1 MSATQIL
8 NTSPLAATSQTWSL
22 TNSSGVS
29 VVVLDASSNP
39 PSPTQQLF
47 DQTLSWLTT
56 ADLLNTIP
64 PRTTKTI
71 PLPAA
76 QLDDN
81 GLPIDLTLILADAQ
95 TLAPLKVVDLPAL
108 NPAPATELTEADLT
122 ASKQAQEFVKT
133 ITAFPS
139 SSLVTDYLKAL
150 DDPDPTALPA
160 FFAATTDFKQVS
172 LELVVAFQTYFNR
185 FPFYLTGYT
194 TARSFYLY
202 SSDGTTNRYAGSVVL
217 QNQSTAPSSV
227 PNAIEGLEAMYV
239 TTNGADYI
247 PLSYVDGQFVDDP
260 NSASPDYCL
269 RGLFMLRSDLT
280 KLDTDTDIMPL
291 VWGRVNGQTVFGY
304 DVKQEKA
311 KVKTSLEN
319 TQSLSAIDDDDP
331 LDDPKN
337 QPSGFSLDALIH
349 PRTTQDKLIL
359 SGMVVGGVIV
369 VGILGTAAY
378 FLIKWL
384 SRNSPMTPKQ
394 IQAKNQEIREQNR
407 VRRQATLDKIGARV
421 EIQLDTTSTLAEIKT
436 RGNEL
441 LINDNKLKV
450 NDMLK
455 AQRTICDIL
464 NDLGTNVS
472 LTEMYTTIDSLAE
485 KVETLDVSE
494 LSEGTAMKSLMGDVN
509 LNMAKVLAKYVSLKD
524 NLQGANADMAR
535 TAESKLL
542 KTNNEITN
550 NEKTRKYLQED
561 TIPDIPELVEG

>member
-1 MSATQIL
+1 MSQTSL
-8 NTSPLAATSQTWSL
+8 ETSPALSALESTTTTMQI

-280 KLDTDTDIMPL
+280 KKPEDNQLIPILFGT
-291 VWGRVNGQTVFGY
+291 VNGQVVFGY
-304 DVKQEKA
+304 DVKQEKSPVA
-311 KVKTSLEN
+311 QLAATATPGIFKDLDVLVHPSN
-319 TQSLSAIDDDDP
+319 TQEWL
-331 LDDPKN
+331 
-337 QPSGFSLDALIH
+337 
-349 PRTTQDKLIL
+349 KLIGL
-359 SGMVVGGVIV
+359 IAGGVLGIVGIGVGG
-369 VGILGTAAY
+369 Y
-378 FLIKWL
+378 FLNKYL
-384 SRNSPMTPKQ
+384 KRAPKLTPEQ
-394 IQAKNQEIREQNR
+394 IQAKNQEIRELNR
-407 VRRQATLDKIGARV
+407 QRLQATLDKIHTELKVPDDIWAAIEHNKEAGNNLLLEANQERIKDMLLEQHSIVNTLQDLAHDTMLSRV
-421 EIQLDTTSTLAEIKT
+421 
-436 RGNEL
+436 
-441 LINDNKLKV
+441 NDNLSRL
-450 NDMLK
+450 DDLMLK
-455 AQRTICDIL
+455 TEALDLGNQMNDIMTDLTWNTAKLADVYRQVGKALQKGEQTYIEKSQKAISDITTALEENEKMRQDIL
-464 NDLGTNVS
+464 
-472 LTEMYTTIDSLAE
+472 
-485 KVETLDVSE
+485 
-494 LSEGTAMKSLMGDVN
+494 
-509 LNMAKVLAKYVSLKD
+509 
-524 NLQGANADMAR
+524 
-535 TAESKLL
+535 
-542 KTNNEITN
+542 
-550 NEKTRKYLQED
+550 ED
-561 TIPDIPELVEG
+561 EIPEIPEIEG